1 VDVSNPTTSGTIDPL
16 VYELMLSE
24 LLAAGYPP
32 EKFSAERVGD
42 ALAIKL
48 TFGSGVDMRRELLRT
63 IAAYMYYIFSDLSGA
78 RGCTPEPF
86 KSVAVEVRQEG
97 SDLAEKIE
105 VDPRNHVVYY
115 ILGYVAGLALKR
127 GLYLGKF
134 SAQIVND
141 ELRMSISMKELKA
154 LRRELRESRAKTWR
168 YLALSLYTSPICST
182 VRSCGLKLV
191 LLVWG
196 GFRRSAALICV

>member
-1 VDVSNPTTSGTIDPL
+1 VQNSTTPGTIEPPI
-16 VYELMLSE
+16 YELMLSE

-32 EKFSAERVGD
+32 KDFAAEKADGG
-42 ALAIKL
+42 LAIRL
-48 TFGSGVDMRRELLRT
+48 TFGSGVEMRRELLRT
-63 IAAYMYYIFSDLSGA
+63 IAAYMYYILSDLSGFWS
-78 RGCTPEPF
+78 CTPGSF
-86 KSVAVEVRQEG
+86 KSVAVEVRHEG
-97 SDLAEKIE
+97 SELVERIE
-105 VDPRNHVVYY
+105 VDSRNHAVYY
-115 ILGYVAGLALKR
+115 VLGFVAGLALKK
-127 GLYLGKF
+127 GLYLGKL

-141 ELRMSISMKELKA
+141 ELRMNISMKELKA
-154 LRRELRESRAKTWR
+154 LRRALNESRAKTWR